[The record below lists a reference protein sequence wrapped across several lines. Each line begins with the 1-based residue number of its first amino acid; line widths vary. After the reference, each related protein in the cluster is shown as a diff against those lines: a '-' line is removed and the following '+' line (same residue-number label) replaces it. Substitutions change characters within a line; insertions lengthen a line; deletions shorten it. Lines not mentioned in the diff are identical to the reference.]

1 MNVSPSNP
9 QRSNPGQSPEAN
21 PPARTD
27 RAPAAAGNAPAG
39 SAGSVELS
47 AQAREFLTL
56 RPRLEGMSSA
66 GQADR
71 IARLR
76 AAIQSGSYSVSGE
89 AIATAML
96 RDGAAAA
103 ALGLAPQA

>member
-1 MNVSPSNP
+1 VNVSPSNP

-27 RAPAAAGNAPAG
+27 RAPAAAGGTTAS

-47 AQAREFLTL
+47 AQARAFLRL
-56 RPRLEGMSSA
+56 RPQLEAMPQS

-71 IARLR
+71 VARLR
-76 AAIQSGSYSVSGE
+76 AAIQSGTYTVSGE
-89 AIATAML
+89 AIADAML

-103 ALGLAPQA
+103 ALGLAPHA

>member
-21 PPARTD
+21 PPARAD
-27 RAPAAAGNAPAG
+27 RAPPAAGGTLP
-39 SAGSVELS
+39 SPAGSVELS
-47 AQAREFLTL
+47 AQARAFLML
-56 RPRLEGMSSA
+56 RSRLDTMPQA
-66 GQADR
+66 GHSDR
-71 IARLR
+71 VARLR
-76 AAIQSGSYSVSGE
+76 AAIQSGSYAVSGE
-89 AIATAML
+89 VIATAML

>member
-1 MNVSPSNP
+1 VNVSPSNP

-21 PPARTD
+21 PPARAD
-27 RAPAAAGNAPAG
+27 RAPAAASGPTP
-39 SAGSVELS
+39 SPAGSVELS
-47 AQAREFLTL
+47 AQARAFLTL
-56 RPRLEGMSSA
+56 RPRLDALPQA

-71 IARLR
+71 VARLR

-103 ALGLAPQA
+103 ALGLAPHA